1 MKKLLIFHSTIA
13 PYRISFFND
22 LYKAFDTKICLRYK
36 NLRSQQFDYE
46 RISSQFCFSPI
57 YLKELFQW
65 KGRTFNSGYWKV
77 LNAFRPNVVF
87 VEEFSIGAIFV
98 LLHRFFTRGN
108 YKIVSIC
115 DDSYNMVADNNDF
128 SQFHKWS
135 RKIIAP
141 LIDEIILVEPKVQKW
156 YQDKYQKGV
165 WFPIIKPDNKAR
177 EEYTRTIDLSN
188 QILKDKHLENK
199 CVFLYVGRLV
209 KIKNVDI
216 IIRAFSQLDQN
227 RNILIIVG
235 DGPESI
241 LLKELAKK
249 LSVNILFTGR
259 LEGDDLNVWYNIAHC
274 FVLASYQE
282 PFGAVTNEALLAGCI
297 ALVSNKAGSSCLVK
311 NGKNGYTFDPMV
323 SKELTMLMQN
333 ISSSISVVYPIKL
346 KNNMMLYKYEDFM
359 KSLINHIEK
368 L

>member
-209 KIKNVDI
+209 KIKNV
-216 IIRAFSQLDQN
+216 
-227 RNILIIVG
+227 
-235 DGPESI
+235 
-241 LLKELAKK
+241 
-249 LSVNILFTGR
+249 
-259 LEGDDLNVWYNIAHC
+259 
-274 FVLASYQE
+274 
-282 PFGAVTNEALLAGCI
+282 
-297 ALVSNKAGSSCLVK
+297 
-311 NGKNGYTFDPMV
+311 
-323 SKELTMLMQN
+323 
-333 ISSSISVVYPIKL
+333 
-346 KNNMMLYKYEDFM
+346 
-359 KSLINHIEK
+359 
-368 L
+368 